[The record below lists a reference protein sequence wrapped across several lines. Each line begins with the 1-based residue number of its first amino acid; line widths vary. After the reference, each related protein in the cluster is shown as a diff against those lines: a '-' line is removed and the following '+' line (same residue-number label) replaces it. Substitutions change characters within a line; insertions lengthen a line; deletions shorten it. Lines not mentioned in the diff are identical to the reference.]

1 MDGILTVKVAWWQK
15 EIIYQILTRSF
26 MDSNDNGVGDING
39 IRSRLNYIKD
49 LGVGAISLSPFY
61 STTFYDSGYDV
72 VNFKE
77 IDNKLGD
84 FESFDALVED
94 LHNLGLKLII
104 DMPVDFTSIEHS
116 WFKESCSSRENDK
129 SEYYIWSDNIPNN
142 WLSKYSGKAWSYNK
156 ERDQYYMHSFF
167 KEEPDLNWRSEAVID
182 EFLSI
187 FRFWFDRGVD
197 GINANA
203 INLIVKDKNLRDNP
217 KYPGFRKSY
226 HAQRHIFDRNRPYSH
241 RRAKSLRSIC
251 DEYENQD
258 KILLGEIIVEQP
270 GEPELAASY
279 YGGAQQDELNL
290 VFDYT
295 FVNIPFKPK
304 TWVDAAQR
312 WYDAT
317 DASWP
322 CWVLSNQFK
331 PRIRTRFNGNIA
343 QSRLAAMFLLTQK
356 GTPFIYYGEEL
367 GMEDSS
373 VSRNKAVDIIGR
385 KHMFSNKGR
394 DGARSPMLWTLG
406 KNAGFSNVVPYLP
419 LANKEENSVEV
430 QKNKKNSLYNS
441 YKKFIE
447 LRKNHEALSTGDITI
462 IDVHDDNLICYLRT
476 SSDEALLIL
485 LNFTKHKRKIKL
497 SGIGLPLQAEN
508 LIFSTKIVKD
518 PTLDKYVI
526 VLDGF
531 EGAIYSLD
539 L

>member
-1 MDGILTVKVAWWQK
+1 MEFAWWQK
-15 EIIYQILTRSF
+15 EVIYQILTRSF
-26 MDSNDNGVGDING
+26 YDSTNNGIGDING
-39 IRSRLNYIKD
+39 IRSHLDYLKD
-49 LGVGAISLSPFY
+49 LGIGAISLSPFFA
-61 STTFYDSGYDV
+61 TTFLDSGYDV
-72 VNFKE
+72 INFYE
-77 IDNKLGD
+77 IDDKVGSLDD
-84 FESFDALVED
+84 FDLLVND

-104 DMPVDFTSIEHS
+104 DMPVDFTSIKHP
-116 WFKESCSSRENDK
+116 WFIESCSSKDNAK
-129 SEYYIWSDNIPNN
+129 SDYYIWSDDIPNN
-142 WLSKYSGKAWSYNK
+142 WLSKYSGKAWSFNK
-156 ERDQYYMHSFF
+156 ERNQYYMHSFF
-167 KEEPDLNWRSEAVID
+167 KEEPDLNWRCESVIN
-182 EFLSI
+182 EFISI
-187 FRFWFDRGVD
+187 FKFWFDRGVD

-226 HAQRHIFDRNRPYSH
+226 HSQRHIFDRNRPYSH
-241 RRAKSLRSIC
+241 RRAKRLRSIC
-251 DEYENQD
+251 EEYVDED

-279 YGGAQQDELNL
+279 YGGIQKDELNL

-317 DASWP
+317 DTSWP

-331 PRIRTRFNGNIA
+331 PRIRSRFKGNIQ
-343 QSRLAAMFLLTQK
+343 QSRLAALFLLTQK

-367 GMEDSS
+367 GMEDSN

-385 KHMFSNKGR
+385 THLFSKKGR
-394 DGARSPMLWTLG
+394 DGARSPMLWTLE
-406 KNAGFSNVVPYLP
+406 KYSGFSKVTPYLP
-419 LANKEENSVEV
+419 LSNKEDSCVEV
-430 QKNKKNSLYNS
+430 QKNKKDSLYFS

-447 LRKNHEALSTGDITI
+447 LRKNNEALSMGDITI

-476 SSDEALLIL
+476 SPDQALLVL

-497 SGIGLPLQAEN
+497 ADIGLPLQADN
-508 LIFSTKIVKD
+508 LIYSTNIDRK
-518 PTLDKYVI
+518 PTLDKYSI
-526 VLDGF
+526 ILSGF
-531 EGAIYSLD
+531 EGSIYSLD